1 MPGDAL
7 HRECVISVTPG
18 KPWISYHGTPRLG
31 LWGLRPMLLLRD
43 NLRIGV
49 DRYKGLSAVTAQDR
63 ERFSRGAVDRSGLT
77 RIQANPDA
85 TSCRGFHI
93 VSIPDH
99 RLHVALIVARD
110 EEGKDALIANRRE
123 QRLVRPD

>member
-1 MPGDAL
+1 
-7 HRECVISVTPG
+7 
-18 KPWISYHGTPRLG
+18 
-31 LWGLRPMLLLRD
+31 MLLLRD

-49 DRYKGLSAVTAQDR
+49 DRYKGLSAVTAQDG
-63 ERFSRGAVDRSGLT
+63 ERFSRGAVDRSRLT

-99 RLHVALIVARD
+99 RLHVALIVASD

>member
-1 MPGDAL
+1 MRE
-7 HRECVISVTPG
+7 HRVGEA
-18 KPWISYHGTPRLG
+18 RLG
-31 LWGLRPMLLLRD
+31 AGLLLLRG
-43 NLRIGV
+43 NLRVRIGV
-49 DRYKGLSAVTAQDR
+49 DRYKGLSAVTAQDG
-63 ERFSRGAVDRSGLT
+63 ERLSRGAVDISGLT
-77 RIQANPDA
+77 RVQANPDA